1 MSVMDLHYH
10 RNNCRLCQSETVRKV
25 VPLQPI
31 PVATPNIGI
40 SKNIHSSKIL
50 SAATVPL
57 DLYLCESCGHLQL
70 LDIISPQIQYS
81 TFKYVTS
88 ISKGLIPHFAEM
100 TKEVIAETKL
110 HKDAFVV
117 EVGSNDGTLLKN
129 FLNEGYSVL
138 GIDPASSTAEAA
150 TAEGIPTIADFFSED
165 LAKKIIGKY
174 GQADCVISNNTFA
187 NLDNLDDIMLGIKKL
202 LSKDGLFVFETQYGL
217 DVIEKLLIDTV
228 YHEHLSY
235 FLVKP
240 LVNFF
245 NKHDMQLV
253 NVSRISS
260 KGGSIRGYVAH
271 RNSIHQKRKSV
282 EALINLEDKSRIW
295 EYDTYQKFSKRFDKM
310 RQSVSSTITELK
322 NSGEKIAGFGAS
334 VGTVTLLNQFQLG
347 PSLDIIFD
355 DIPLSN
361 EIRGPNYS
369 IPVKQTEFLNR
380 SNVDVVL
387 ILAWRY
393 ATQIISKNRSFIEA
407 GGKFVVPWPDLAVYD
422 KSGVSLEN

>member
-1 MSVMDLHYH
+1 MDLHYH
-10 RNNCRLCQSETVRKV
+10 RNNCRLCQSDTVRKV

-31 PVATPNIGI
+31 PVATPNIDL

-70 LDIISPQIQYS
+70 LDIISPQIQYT

-100 TKEVIAETKL
+100 AKSVIVETKIP
-110 HKDAFVV
+110 KNAFVV

-129 FLNEGYSVL
+129 FANDGYRVL

-150 TAEGIPTIADFFSED
+150 TAEGIPTIADFFSEK
-165 LAKKIIGKY
+165 LAKKVIDKY

-187 NLDNLDDIMLGIKKL
+187 NLDNLDDIMCGIKKL

-235 FLVKP
+235 FLAKP
-240 LVNFF
+240 LKNFF

-253 NVSRISS
+253 NISRISS
-260 KGGSIRGYVAH
+260 KGGSIRGYVSH
-271 RNSIHQKRKSV
+271 QNSIHQKSRSV
-282 EALINLEDKSRIW
+282 EALINLEEKSGIW
-295 EYDTYQKFSKRFDKM
+295 EYDTYRKFSERFNKM
-310 RQSVSSTITELK
+310 RQSVSSTILK
-322 NSGEKIAGFGAS
+322 LKDSGQKIAGFGAS

-355 DIPLSN
+355 DIPLSK
-361 EIRGPNYS
+361 EIRGPSYS
-369 IPVKQTEFLNR
+369 IPVQQTESLSK

-393 ATQIISKNRSFIEA
+393 ANQIISKNRPFIEA

-422 KSGVSLEN
+422 KHGVSLGN